1 MKKNILYLTRTMGLG
16 GTEKV
21 ILQLC
26 ENLNDEFNKIVVC
39 SSGGIHESKL
49 SKLGIKHYKIP
60 DFEDKSFGNII
71 KTIKII
77 KKIIK
82 DENIDIVHT
91 HHRMAAFY
99 ASLINRNKKV
109 IQVHTAHNT
118 FFDKKR
124 LTNFALNSVNI
135 IAVGNKVK
143 DNLVDYYGLCKNNV
157 SVIYNGIEED
167 ENNYPKIPELK
178 EISENG
184 YFLVGNIGRLSEQ
197 KGMKYFIE
205 AFLEIKQK
213 YKDIKFCIA
222 GDGELKD
229 ELINYSKKLNVY
241 DDILFLGYRNDISNV
256 ISHCDLIV
264 LSSLWEG
271 LPLTPIE
278 VFMRKKTIVATNVD
292 GTPEIV
298 KDNFNGLLVD
308 SKNSSEISKAIIK
321 IYENINLKEKFEK
334 NAYKTYIDNFT
345 IEEFAD
351 KYLKYY
357 MNLIRLYNI

>member
-49 SKLGIKHYKIP
+49 DEIGIRHYKIP
-60 DFEDKSFGNII
+60 DFENKSFGNII

-99 ASLINRNKKV
+99 TSLINRNKNV

-124 LTNFALNSVNI
+124 LTNFALNNVNI

-143 DNLVDYYGLCKNNV
+143 DNLIDYYGLWKDNV

-167 ENNYPKIPELK
+167 KNNYPQIPELK
-178 EISENG
+178 EVTENG

-205 AFLEIKQK
+205 ACSQVKKNFEN
-213 YKDIKFCIA
+213 IKFCIA

-357 MNLIRLYNI
+357 MNLIRLYHI

>member
-49 SKLGIKHYKIP
+49 DEIGIKHYKIP
-60 DFEDKSFGNII
+60 DFENKSFGNII

-99 ASLINRNKKV
+99 TSLINRNKNV

-124 LTNFALNSVNI
+124 LTNFALNNVNI

-143 DNLVDYYGLCKNNV
+143 DNLIDYYGLCKDNV

-167 ENNYPKIPELK
+167 KNNYPQIPELK
-178 EISENG
+178 EVTENG

-205 AFLEIKQK
+205 ACSQVKKNFEN
-213 YKDIKFCIA
+213 IKFCIA

-229 ELINYSKKLNVY
+229 ELIEYSKQKGVY
-241 DDILFLGYRNDISNV
+241 DDILFLGYRNDVSNV

-278 VFMRKKTIVATNVD
+278 AFMRKKTIVATNVD

-298 KDNFNGLLVD
+298 ENNLNGVLVEP
-308 SKNSSEISKAIIK
+308 KNSYEINDGIIK
-321 IYENINLKEKFEK
+321 LYKNDELRRIFEN
-334 NAYKTYIDNFT
+334 NAYQTYKNKFT
-345 IEEFAD
+345 IEKFIIN
-351 KYLKYY
+351 YLNYY
-357 MNLIRLYNI
+357 KNLIR